1 MRIVI
6 LYFLFPLII
15 LLLIFYKWGSS
26 GSLDQELLHQEIS
39 LDSNDRLEEDTFS
52 IMTYNIG
59 YLSGMTNNL
68 PVKPSK
74 HLFEDNLVKLQALVD
89 ELQPDVIGF
98 QEIDFASS
106 RSYNVNQLES
116 LSQGYRA
123 AVKSVNWDK
132 KYVPFPYWP
141 PSTHFGRLQSG
152 QALLSKFPISWS
164 TRIVLSRPKKA
175 PFYYQAFYLDRLIQV
190 AELKIEDHSVI
201 ILNVHLE
208 AFDQE
213 TREVQA
219 TEVLNV
225 IEQYISSYP
234 VILIGDFNARP
245 PFASKQ
251 VTQESTISIFMQHP
265 LLSPALSRNNY
276 LANEQSHFT
285 FDTATPYEKL
295 DYIFYSHHSIQLVN
309 VSTVTEAGEI
319 SDHFPLL
326 MSFTMRTD

>member
-6 LYFLFPLII
+6 LYFIFPLII
-15 LLLIFYKWGSS
+15 FLLIFYKWGSS
-26 GSLDQELLHQEIS
+26 GSLDQTLLHQEIN
-39 LDSNDRLEEDTFS
+39 LDSYDSHEKDTFS
-52 IMTYNIG
+52 IMTFNLG

-74 HLFEDNLVKLQALVD
+74 DLFVDNLAKSQALIG

-98 QEIDFASS
+98 QEIDFASN
-106 RSYNVNQLES
+106 RSYHVNQLES
-116 LSQGYRA
+116 LSHGYQT

-141 PSTHFGRLQSG
+141 PSTHFGRIQSG
-152 QALLSKFPISWS
+152 QALLSKFPVSWS
-164 TRIVLSRPKKA
+164 ERIVLSRPKTA

-190 AELKIEDHSVI
+190 AELSIKSQSVI

-213 TREVQA
+213 TREIQA
-219 TEVLNV
+219 NEVLNV
-225 IEQYISSYP
+225 IEQYITKHP

-245 PFASKQ
+245 PFASKR
-251 VTQESTISIFMQHP
+251 VNLESTINIFMEHP
-265 LLSPALSRNNY
+265 LLSPALSRKNY
-276 LANEQSHFT
+276 LSQEEGHFT

-295 DYIFYSHHSIQLVN
+295 DYIFYTHQSIQPVN
-309 VSTVTEAGEI
+309 FSTVTEASEI

-326 MSFTMRTD
+326 MSFTMRKD

>member
-1 MRIVI
+1 
-6 LYFLFPLII
+6 
-15 LLLIFYKWGSS
+15 
-26 GSLDQELLHQEIS
+26 
-39 LDSNDRLEEDTFS
+39 
-52 IMTYNIG
+52 MTYNLG

-68 PVKPSK
+68 PVKPAK
-74 HLFEDNLVKLQALVD
+74 GLFEDNLTKSKALID

-106 RSYNVNQLES
+106 RSYQVNQLES
-116 LSQGYRA
+116 LSQGYQA

-164 TRIVLSRPKKA
+164 KRIVLSTPKKA

-190 AELKIEDHSVI
+190 AELKIKDHSVI

-213 TREVQA
+213 TREIQA
-219 TEVLNV
+219 GEVLNV
-225 IEQYISSYP
+225 IEQYINTYP

-245 PFASKQ
+245 PFASDQ
-251 VTQESTISIFMQHP
+251 VSKESTISIFIQHP
-265 LLSPALSRNNY
+265 LLSQALSRNNY
-276 LANEQSHFT
+276 LAHEEDHFT
-285 FDTATPYEKL
+285 FDTAAPYEKL
-295 DYIFYSHHSIQLVN
+295 DYIFYSHQSIQLVN
-309 VSTVTEAGEI
+309 VSTVTEASDI

>member
-39 LDSNDRLEEDTFS
+39 LDSFDNLEGDTFS

-68 PVKPSK
+68 PVKPVK
-74 HLFEDNLVKLQALVD
+74 NLFEDNLVKSQALIGA
-89 ELQPDVIGF
+89 LQPDIIGF

-106 RSYNVNQLES
+106 RSYHVNQLES
-116 LSQGYRA
+116 LSYGYQA

-141 PSTHFGRLQSG
+141 PSTHFGKMQSG

-164 TRIVLSRPKKA
+164 KRIVLSRPEKA

-190 AELKIEDHSVI
+190 AELKIKGQSVI
-201 ILNVHLE
+201 ILNIHLE
-208 AFDQE
+208 AFDQK
-213 TREVQA
+213 TREAQA

-225 IEQYISSYP
+225 IEEYISSYP

-245 PFASKQ
+245 PFASNQ
-251 VTQESTISIFMQHP
+251 VSQETTISIFMQHP
-265 LLSPALSRNNY
+265 LLSSALSRTNY
-276 LANEQSHFT
+276 LAHEEGHYT
-285 FDTATPYEKL
+285 FDTAAPYEKL
-295 DYIFYSHHSIQLVN
+295 DYIFYSHERIELVD
-309 VSTVTEAGEI
+309 VSTVTEAIDI
-319 SDHFPLL
+319 SDHFPFL
-326 MSFTMRTD
+326 MRFTMRTN